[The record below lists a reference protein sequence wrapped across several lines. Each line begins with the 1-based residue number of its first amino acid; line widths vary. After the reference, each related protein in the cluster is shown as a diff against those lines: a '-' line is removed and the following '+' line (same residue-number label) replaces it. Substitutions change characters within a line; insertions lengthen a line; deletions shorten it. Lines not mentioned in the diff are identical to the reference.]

1 MVLKYD
7 GKQGKWII
15 EEIMVRGGLGVK
27 AGGQG
32 SILEEVLD
40 IDKSRGMHCLEG
52 VPELRAPGEE
62 ELVILNN

>member
-15 EEIMVRGGLGVK
+15 KDIMVRGGLGVK
-27 AGGQG
+27 AGRQG

-40 IDKSRGMHCLEG
+40 INKNRGMHCLEG

-62 ELVILNN
+62 GLGHIE